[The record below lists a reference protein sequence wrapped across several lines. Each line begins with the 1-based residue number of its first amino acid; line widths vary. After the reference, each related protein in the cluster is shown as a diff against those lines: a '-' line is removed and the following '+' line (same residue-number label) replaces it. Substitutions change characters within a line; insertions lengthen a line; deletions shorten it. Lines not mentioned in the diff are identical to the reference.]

1 MRPANYRRYIIVLRV
16 RITCSSR
23 PLSTFVIFF
32 PFFSF
37 ILLLVRFTVRLYL
50 YFVVLC
56 LFLAMSPF
64 FPSFFSLFLC
74 LLSFQLCNVE
84 YKPSEMTMVARVPRV
99 TLYLRVFLSTEVRSC
114 TCAHSCTACAWKSH
128 AEEGGS
134 VKRAACTM
142 YMRVFLV
149 PAIVVGTRV
158 SLHAS
163 ASFIPFFLCLATYD
177 SRHLE
182 WLGGSL
188 DSVTRKSCSSEL
200 LWVNIRTPFIRICQG
215 AIAIQQFF
223 SPRVSLGAF
232 TL

>member
-32 PFFSF
+32 LSF
-37 ILLLVRFTVRLYL
+37 LSFCSLFGSL
-50 YFVVLC
+50 FVSICISSYSVSSLTC
-56 LFLAMSPF
+56 L
-64 FPSFFSLFLC
+64 PSFLHFFLCFLC

-84 YKPSEMTMVARVPRV
+84 YKPSEMTMAARVPRD

-114 TCAHSCTACAWKSH
+114 TCAHSCTACAWKSD

-163 ASFIPFFLCLATYD
+163 ASFIPVFLCLATYD

-182 WLGGSL
+182 WL
-188 DSVTRKSCSSEL
+188 DSVTRKSRSSEL
-200 LWVNIRTPFIRICQG
+200 LWVNIRTLFIRICQG
-215 AIAIQQFF
+215 VIAIQQFF
-223 SPRVSLGAF
+223 SPRVSLDAS

>member
-23 PLSTFVIFF
+23 PLSTFAIFF
-32 PFFSF
+32 LPFLSF
-37 ILLLVRFTVRLYL
+37 CSLFGSL
-50 YFVVLC
+50 FVSICISSYSVSSLTC
-56 LFLAMSPF
+56 L
-64 FPSFFSLFLC
+64 PSFLHFFLC
-74 LLSFQLCNVE
+74 FCVCSLSNCVTVE
-84 YKPSEMTMVARVPRV
+84 YKPSEMTMAARVPRD

-114 TCAHSCTACAWKSH
+114 TCAHSCTACAWKSD

-163 ASFIPFFLCLATYD
+163 ASFIPVFLCLATYD

-188 DSVTRKSCSSEL
+188 DSVTRKSRSSEL
-200 LWVNIRTPFIRICQG
+200 LWVNIRTLFIRICQG
-215 AIAIQQFF
+215 VIAIQQFF
-223 SPRVSLGAF
+223 SPRVSLDAS